1 MITYQQFIKE
11 GHTKEEAQG
20 LIDTNPCTFCSLQN
34 NQICIKAK
42 GYGAEHPKF
51 MIVSDYMRRSWAT
64 KSMPFSGNVVSELQK
79 VFKASNIN
87 PAEVYFTSLVKC
99 ASAKSL
105 KYGED
110 TKPKKD
116 NITYCSAY
124 LEKEIADKK
133 PKVIIA
139 CGQIA
144 LEYFFPKLKM
154 AEKRCQVLKDDK
166 HNCLVVPIYNP
177 EAMTTTAEFDRI
189 ITKAFQQAYNAV
201 YDPEKL
207 KFPDVKYV
215 KVTTLDMLRQVHNR
229 IKEVDRIAYDLETN
243 GVVYRMAKILSVGVS
258 WAKNTGVSWPIWVK
272 DQEACDKALEGLK
285 GSERLKMA
293 SKLDHDP
300 FIKKFWKDDEFEE
313 VMAITKDI
321 FENTKCKKGG
331 HNTFFDNLILHYNG
345 IEVNNYTYDTMVMKH
360 LLDED
365 SEKSLDY
372 CSWIY
377 TDKGGYKM
385 EKEKYLK
392 SDKSNFANIPLDVL
406 LEYNAGDAAC
416 TYELYDVFKPE
427 ILKEG
432 LAYELAQIRIPLQ
445 KALMEA
451 CIAGMPVNVDYVRKT
466 REDINKQLKEL
477 EEQLLPTIKKYYG
490 DDVTIVSNAEEAKE
504 CKNPW
509 NINSA
514 QSLRDL
520 FFNKLKCKSSGTTA
534 SGSQSTDESALL
546 KLQRKGVKEAELIL
560 KRKKLFKYRTTY
572 LDDIENILDE
582 NNRVHP
588 SFSVT
593 GTACITG
600 DTLLLT
606 DSGYN
611 RMDSLGEYKEGEF
624 IPKEYNIINANKDVE
639 KSSHI
644 IKYSNVPTIRI
655 DTKYGFHIEGTH
667 NHPVKV
673 GKPRQQNYRYKGNL
687 VKFKKQGFDTQFKTL
702 DSIKEGDYIELA
714 LNTNVFPSKYV
725 QTNLKPYDFKRKPY
739 IAGKIPEVYN
749 EDFAEFLGMY
759 MSDGSL
765 NTSNGSFRISITN
778 DDPYVQNRV
787 KSLNNVLFGASVYED
802 RRNRKDVSGIALT
815 GVFLRALEPILPRGA
830 HNKCLPMVM
839 LNSPKSVVCAYIK
852 GRTLDS
858 TYIKEKHELKI
869 SIMSSFEADFI
880 QQFLLNMGIISF
892 RNTCKGRN
900 GYTYYRIAVSNSNY
914 DRFKE
919 EIGVIEPKKYDSSK
933 SKEMESCLYSLDSKQ
948 MLVKVIGIEHKTN
961 DVYDIHVPKT
971 HSFVAGGIVNHNTG
985 RLSSSNP
992 NCFSKDTEVL
1002 TDSGWKYFWQLTK
1015 EDKVAQ
1021 WKDGEITF
1029 DYPLG
1034 YVKYLF
1040 NGKLCYRNSKY
1051 IGMCATPDHRCLVF
1065 DKDYKPFFT
1074 TAHHYKTGCYQ
1085 LITAPYNKGT
1095 LNLDNDTLTVLV
1107 YANKYGAIGYNGDI
1121 EITISKGRISSDLEK
1136 SLKNINK
1143 DYEIEDDEKNNIFR
1157 ILNGCE
1163 TYQTIMSLTN
1173 NLRLSAKLFQ
1183 LTPESRTILLDKFL
1197 ALNNYNSTRK
1207 FTFMSDT
1214 DETAL
1219 TIKTL
1224 LFFNGYYSR
1233 LKIVERRQEYSY
1245 THGLNIWANEYS
1257 LEIVDKIQYAPI
1269 KLFTSGLVRY
1279 EDYVYCVTMPYGTV
1293 VVKLGDKIMITGQCQ
1308 QIPRDK
1314 TIKCMFQAPEGY
1326 EIGEVDF
1333 SQAELRVLAALSN
1346 DTTMIR
1352 IYSEDRDLHREL
1364 AMTAFHKKAEDITK
1378 EERTIA
1384 KTCFDENSMILTPNG
1399 YVKASD
1405 LGDSKVL
1412 DLNGKPQNQKHVFE
1426 KQPGYEIALS
1436 NGNVVHVTKNHKFKL
1451 FDKLEPRWVEANTL
1465 KVGDTLGTVKW
1476 SKDSGLDINN
1486 ITKVYIESIKD
1497 CTINALVMETDTHYF
1512 IGEGFESHNCNF
1524 LISYSGGPDTLK
1536 DNLEDG
1542 GVMISKSDAE
1552 KIIKTWHNKFKDAS
1566 SYLASC
1572 GRRYIQSGFL
1582 MTPLG
1587 RKRHLN
1593 KIFADEYINSKH
1605 QREGSNFMIQS
1616 TAASLA
1622 FISLI
1627 NISREAKKFGG
1638 RVISTVHDSILIEY
1652 PVEQRK
1658 NIAQICKKYTWVTYP
1673 FLNGLYMK
1681 SDLEAAKEWG
1691 NKKPVDMDT
1700 GEFIEEE

>member
-11 GHTKEEAQG
+11 GHTKEEAQE

-51 MIVSDYMRRSWAT
+51 MVVSDYMRRSWAT
-64 KSMPFSGNVVSELQK
+64 QSMPFSGNVVSELQK

-87 PAEVYFTSLVKC
+87 PTEVYFTSLVKC

-133 PKVIIA
+133 PQVIIA

-201 YDPEKL
+201 YAPEKL

-243 GVVYRMAKILSVGVS
+243 GVVYRTAKILSVGVS

-272 DQEACDKALEGLK
+272 DQEACDKALDGLK

-451 CIAGMPVNVDYVRKT
+451 CIAGMPVNMDYVRKT

-593 GTACITG
+593 GT
-600 DTLLLT
+600 
-606 DSGYN
+606 
-611 RMDSLGEYKEGEF
+611 
-624 IPKEYNIINANKDVE
+624 
-639 KSSHI
+639 SS
-644 IKYSNVPTIRI
+644 
-655 DTKYGFHIEGTH
+655 
-667 NHPVKV
+667 
-673 GKPRQQNYRYKGNL
+673 
-687 VKFKKQGFDTQFKTL
+687 
-702 DSIKEGDYIELA
+702 
-714 LNTNVFPSKYV
+714 
-725 QTNLKPYDFKRKPY
+725 
-739 IAGKIPEVYN
+739 
-749 EDFAEFLGMY
+749 
-759 MSDGSL
+759 
-765 NTSNGSFRISITN
+765 
-778 DDPYVQNRV
+778 
-787 KSLNNVLFGASVYED
+787 
-802 RRNRKDVSGIALT
+802 
-815 GVFLRALEPILPRGA
+815 
-830 HNKCLPMVM
+830 
-839 LNSPKSVVCAYIK
+839 
-852 GRTLDS
+852 
-858 TYIKEKHELKI
+858 
-869 SIMSSFEADFI
+869 
-880 QQFLLNMGIISF
+880 
-892 RNTCKGRN
+892 
-900 GYTYYRIAVSNSNY
+900 
-914 DRFKE
+914 
-919 EIGVIEPKKYDSSK
+919 
-933 SKEMESCLYSLDSKQ
+933 
-948 MLVKVIGIEHKTN
+948 
-961 DVYDIHVPKT
+961 
-971 HSFVAGGIVNHNTG
+971 G

-1095 LNLDNDTLTVLV
+1095 INLDSDTLTVLV

-1157 ILNGCE
+1157 ILNGGE

-1233 LKIVERRQEYSY
+1233 LKFVGRRQYYSY
-1245 THGLNIWANEYS
+1245 RGLNIWANEYR
-1257 LEIVDKIQYAPI
+1257 LEIVEKIQYAPI
-1269 KLFTSGLVRY
+1269 KLFTSGLLRY
-1279 EDYVYCVTMPYGTV
+1279 DDYVYCVTMPYGTV
-1293 VVKLGDKIMITGQCQ
+1293 VVKLDDKIMITGQCQ

-1384 KTCFDENSMILTPNG
+1384 KTC
-1399 YVKASD
+1399 
-1405 LGDSKVL
+1405 
-1412 DLNGKPQNQKHVFE
+1412 
-1426 KQPGYEIALS
+1426 
-1436 NGNVVHVTKNHKFKL
+1436 
-1451 FDKLEPRWVEANTL
+1451 
-1465 KVGDTLGTVKW
+1465 
-1476 SKDSGLDINN
+1476 
-1486 ITKVYIESIKD
+1486 
-1497 CTINALVMETDTHYF
+1497 
-1512 IGEGFESHNCNF
+1512 NF

-1593 KIFADEYINSKH
+1593 KVFADEYINSKH

-1627 NISREAKKFGG
+1627 NISREVKKFGG

>member
-20 LIDTNPCTFCSLQN
+20 LINTNPCTFCSLQN

-51 MIVSDYMRRSWAT
+51 MVVSDYMRRSWAT
-64 KSMPFSGNVVSELQK
+64 KSMPFSGDVVSELQK

-87 PAEVYFTSLVKC
+87 PTEVYFTSLVKC

-133 PKVIIA
+133 PQVIIA

-177 EAMTTTAEFDRI
+177 EAMTTTAEFDKI

-243 GVVYRMAKILSVGVS
+243 GVVYRTAKILSVGVS

-272 DQEACDKALEGLK
+272 DQEACDKALDGLK

-451 CIAGMPVNVDYVRKT
+451 CIAGMPVNMDYVRKT

-593 GTACITG
+593 GT
-600 DTLLLT
+600 
-606 DSGYN
+606 
-611 RMDSLGEYKEGEF
+611 
-624 IPKEYNIINANKDVE
+624 
-639 KSSHI
+639 SS
-644 IKYSNVPTIRI
+644 
-655 DTKYGFHIEGTH
+655 
-667 NHPVKV
+667 
-673 GKPRQQNYRYKGNL
+673 
-687 VKFKKQGFDTQFKTL
+687 
-702 DSIKEGDYIELA
+702 
-714 LNTNVFPSKYV
+714 
-725 QTNLKPYDFKRKPY
+725 
-739 IAGKIPEVYN
+739 
-749 EDFAEFLGMY
+749 
-759 MSDGSL
+759 
-765 NTSNGSFRISITN
+765 
-778 DDPYVQNRV
+778 
-787 KSLNNVLFGASVYED
+787 
-802 RRNRKDVSGIALT
+802 
-815 GVFLRALEPILPRGA
+815 
-830 HNKCLPMVM
+830 
-839 LNSPKSVVCAYIK
+839 
-852 GRTLDS
+852 
-858 TYIKEKHELKI
+858 
-869 SIMSSFEADFI
+869 
-880 QQFLLNMGIISF
+880 
-892 RNTCKGRN
+892 
-900 GYTYYRIAVSNSNY
+900 
-914 DRFKE
+914 
-919 EIGVIEPKKYDSSK
+919 
-933 SKEMESCLYSLDSKQ
+933 
-948 MLVKVIGIEHKTN
+948 
-961 DVYDIHVPKT
+961 
-971 HSFVAGGIVNHNTG
+971 G

-992 NCFSKDTEVL
+992 NCFDDKTEVL
-1002 TDSGWKYFWQLTK
+1002 TNNGWKLFKDLSNT
-1015 EDKVAQ
+1015 DLLAQ
-1021 WKDGEITF
+1021 WGNNEITF
-1029 DYPLG
+1029 SKPLN
-1034 YVKYLF
+1034 YIQYQY
-1040 NGKLCYRNSKY
+1040 NGKMVWLHNQHTD
-1051 IGMCATPDHRCLVF
+1051 ICATPDHKCLLLTRKNKELF
-1065 DKDYKPFFT
+1065 IDAKDYKEDYKQIHGGTYKGGLYQYSQEFITLLVATQADGYYKKDGMVEFIFCKRRKYDRLLSSLIKLGASITYGTKGKSNKLYIRLRVHDKYNTLIKKIMPNKCFT
-1074 TAHHYKTGCYQ
+1074 YDLLNMCEQSRNLFIKELDLWDGC
-1085 LITAPYNKGT
+1085 ITRPLMYVSKVKQNV
-1095 LNLDNDTLTVLV
+1095 DVLQ
-1107 YANKYGAIGYNGDI
+1107 A
-1121 EITISKGRISSDLEK
+1121 L
-1136 SLKNINK
+1136 
-1143 DYEIEDDEKNNIFR
+1143 
-1157 ILNGCE
+1157 
-1163 TYQTIMSLTN
+1163 
-1173 NLRLSAKLFQ
+1173 
-1183 LTPESRTILLDKFL
+1183 L
-1197 ALNNYNSTRK
+1197 ALNNRRSITREQLVRGKVYYRFESTK
-1207 FTFMSDT
+1207 DC
-1214 DETAL
+1214 
-1219 TIKTL
+1219 
-1224 LFFNGYYSR
+1224 N
-1233 LKIVERRQEYSY
+1233 YSY
-1245 THGLNIWANEYS
+1245 TTNIRKDIINYS
-1257 LEIVDKIQYAPI
+1257 
-1269 KLFTSGLVRY
+1269 GM
-1279 EDYVYCVTMPYGTV
+1279 VYCVTMPNHTV
-1293 VVKLGDKIMITGQCQ
+1293 IVKRNGKVSITGQCQ

-1384 KTCFDENSMILTPNG
+1384 KTC
-1399 YVKASD
+1399 
-1405 LGDSKVL
+1405 
-1412 DLNGKPQNQKHVFE
+1412 
-1426 KQPGYEIALS
+1426 
-1436 NGNVVHVTKNHKFKL
+1436 
-1451 FDKLEPRWVEANTL
+1451 
-1465 KVGDTLGTVKW
+1465 
-1476 SKDSGLDINN
+1476 
-1486 ITKVYIESIKD
+1486 
-1497 CTINALVMETDTHYF
+1497 
-1512 IGEGFESHNCNF
+1512 NF

-1593 KIFADEYINSKH
+1593 KVFADEYINSKH

-1627 NISREAKKFGG
+1627 NISREVKKFGG

>member
-1 MITYQQFIKE
+1 
-11 GHTKEEAQG
+11 
-20 LIDTNPCTFCSLQN
+20 
-34 NQICIKAK
+34 
-42 GYGAEHPKF
+42 
-51 MIVSDYMRRSWAT
+51 
-64 KSMPFSGNVVSELQK
+64 
-79 VFKASNIN
+79 
-87 PAEVYFTSLVKC
+87 
-99 ASAKSL
+99 
-105 KYGED
+105 
-110 TKPKKD
+110 
-116 NITYCSAY
+116 
-124 LEKEIADKK
+124 
-133 PKVIIA
+133 
-139 CGQIA
+139 
-144 LEYFFPKLKM
+144 
-154 AEKRCQVLKDDK
+154 
-166 HNCLVVPIYNP
+166 
-177 EAMTTTAEFDRI
+177 
-189 ITKAFQQAYNAV
+189 
-201 YDPEKL
+201 
-207 KFPDVKYV
+207 
-215 KVTTLDMLRQVHNR
+215 
-229 IKEVDRIAYDLETN
+229 
-243 GVVYRMAKILSVGVS
+243 
-258 WAKNTGVSWPIWVK
+258 
-272 DQEACDKALEGLK
+272 
-285 GSERLKMA
+285 
-293 SKLDHDP
+293 
-300 FIKKFWKDDEFEE
+300 
-313 VMAITKDI
+313 
-321 FENTKCKKGG
+321 
-331 HNTFFDNLILHYNG
+331 
-345 IEVNNYTYDTMVMKH
+345 MVMKH

-451 CIAGMPVNVDYVRKT
+451 CIAGMPVNMDYVRKT

-593 GTACITG
+593 GT
-600 DTLLLT
+600 
-606 DSGYN
+606 
-611 RMDSLGEYKEGEF
+611 
-624 IPKEYNIINANKDVE
+624 
-639 KSSHI
+639 SS
-644 IKYSNVPTIRI
+644 
-655 DTKYGFHIEGTH
+655 
-667 NHPVKV
+667 
-673 GKPRQQNYRYKGNL
+673 
-687 VKFKKQGFDTQFKTL
+687 
-702 DSIKEGDYIELA
+702 
-714 LNTNVFPSKYV
+714 
-725 QTNLKPYDFKRKPY
+725 
-739 IAGKIPEVYN
+739 
-749 EDFAEFLGMY
+749 
-759 MSDGSL
+759 
-765 NTSNGSFRISITN
+765 
-778 DDPYVQNRV
+778 
-787 KSLNNVLFGASVYED
+787 
-802 RRNRKDVSGIALT
+802 
-815 GVFLRALEPILPRGA
+815 
-830 HNKCLPMVM
+830 
-839 LNSPKSVVCAYIK
+839 
-852 GRTLDS
+852 
-858 TYIKEKHELKI
+858 
-869 SIMSSFEADFI
+869 
-880 QQFLLNMGIISF
+880 
-892 RNTCKGRN
+892 
-900 GYTYYRIAVSNSNY
+900 
-914 DRFKE
+914 
-919 EIGVIEPKKYDSSK
+919 
-933 SKEMESCLYSLDSKQ
+933 
-948 MLVKVIGIEHKTN
+948 
-961 DVYDIHVPKT
+961 
-971 HSFVAGGIVNHNTG
+971 G

-1021 WKDGEITF
+1021 WKDGEIAF

-1074 TAHHYKTGCYQ
+1074 TANHYKTGCYQ

-1095 LNLDNDTLTVLV
+1095 INLDSDTLTVLV
-1107 YANKYGAIGYNGDI
+1107 YANKYGAIGYSGDI

-1157 ILNGCE
+1157 ILNGGK

-1233 LKIVERRQEYSY
+1233 LKFVGRRQYYSY
-1245 THGLNIWANEYS
+1245 RGLNIWANEYR
-1257 LEIVDKIQYAPI
+1257 LEIVEKIQYAPI

-1384 KTCFDENSMILTPNG
+1384 KTC
-1399 YVKASD
+1399 
-1405 LGDSKVL
+1405 
-1412 DLNGKPQNQKHVFE
+1412 
-1426 KQPGYEIALS
+1426 
-1436 NGNVVHVTKNHKFKL
+1436 
-1451 FDKLEPRWVEANTL
+1451 
-1465 KVGDTLGTVKW
+1465 
-1476 SKDSGLDINN
+1476 
-1486 ITKVYIESIKD
+1486 
-1497 CTINALVMETDTHYF
+1497 
-1512 IGEGFESHNCNF
+1512 NF

-1572 GRRYIQSGFL
+1572 GRRYIQSGF
-1582 MTPLG
+1582 
-1587 RKRHLN
+1587 
-1593 KIFADEYINSKH
+1593 
-1605 QREGSNFMIQS
+1605 
-1616 TAASLA
+1616 
-1622 FISLI
+1622 
-1627 NISREAKKFGG
+1627 
-1638 RVISTVHDSILIEY
+1638 
-1652 PVEQRK
+1652 
-1658 NIAQICKKYTWVTYP
+1658 
-1673 FLNGLYMK
+1673 
-1681 SDLEAAKEWG
+1681 
-1691 NKKPVDMDT
+1691 
-1700 GEFIEEE
+1700 

>member
-51 MIVSDYMRRSWAT
+51 MVVSDYMRRSWAT

-87 PAEVYFTSLVKC
+87 PTEVYFTSLVKC

-133 PKVIIA
+133 PQVIIA

-201 YDPEKL
+201 YAPEKL

-243 GVVYRMAKILSVGVS
+243 GVVYRTAKILSVGVS

-272 DQEACDKALEGLK
+272 DQEACDKALDGLK

-451 CIAGMPVNVDYVRKT
+451 CIAGMPVNMDYVRKT

-593 GTACITG
+593 GT
-600 DTLLLT
+600 
-606 DSGYN
+606 
-611 RMDSLGEYKEGEF
+611 
-624 IPKEYNIINANKDVE
+624 
-639 KSSHI
+639 SS
-644 IKYSNVPTIRI
+644 
-655 DTKYGFHIEGTH
+655 
-667 NHPVKV
+667 
-673 GKPRQQNYRYKGNL
+673 
-687 VKFKKQGFDTQFKTL
+687 
-702 DSIKEGDYIELA
+702 
-714 LNTNVFPSKYV
+714 
-725 QTNLKPYDFKRKPY
+725 
-739 IAGKIPEVYN
+739 
-749 EDFAEFLGMY
+749 
-759 MSDGSL
+759 
-765 NTSNGSFRISITN
+765 
-778 DDPYVQNRV
+778 
-787 KSLNNVLFGASVYED
+787 
-802 RRNRKDVSGIALT
+802 
-815 GVFLRALEPILPRGA
+815 
-830 HNKCLPMVM
+830 
-839 LNSPKSVVCAYIK
+839 
-852 GRTLDS
+852 
-858 TYIKEKHELKI
+858 
-869 SIMSSFEADFI
+869 
-880 QQFLLNMGIISF
+880 
-892 RNTCKGRN
+892 
-900 GYTYYRIAVSNSNY
+900 
-914 DRFKE
+914 
-919 EIGVIEPKKYDSSK
+919 
-933 SKEMESCLYSLDSKQ
+933 
-948 MLVKVIGIEHKTN
+948 
-961 DVYDIHVPKT
+961 
-971 HSFVAGGIVNHNTG
+971 G

-1074 TAHHYKTGCYQ
+1074 TANHYKTGCYQ

-1095 LNLDNDTLTVLV
+1095 INLDNDTLTVLV

-1157 ILNGCE
+1157 VLNGGE

-1233 LKIVERRQEYSY
+1233 LKFVGRRQYYSY
-1245 THGLNIWANEYS
+1245 RGLNIWANEYS

-1384 KTCFDENSMILTPNG
+1384 KTC
-1399 YVKASD
+1399 
-1405 LGDSKVL
+1405 
-1412 DLNGKPQNQKHVFE
+1412 
-1426 KQPGYEIALS
+1426 
-1436 NGNVVHVTKNHKFKL
+1436 
-1451 FDKLEPRWVEANTL
+1451 
-1465 KVGDTLGTVKW
+1465 
-1476 SKDSGLDINN
+1476 
-1486 ITKVYIESIKD
+1486 
-1497 CTINALVMETDTHYF
+1497 
-1512 IGEGFESHNCNF
+1512 NF

-1593 KIFADEYINSKH
+1593 KVFADEYINSKH

-1627 NISREAKKFGG
+1627 NISREVKKFGG

-1700 GEFIEEE
+1700 GEFIEED

>member
-11 GHTKEEAQG
+11 GHTKEEAQR
-20 LIDTNPCTFCSLQN
+20 LIDANPCTFCSLQN

-42 GYGAEHPKF
+42 GYGVEHPKF

-133 PKVIIA
+133 PRVIIA

-154 AEKRCQVLKDDK
+154 SEKRCQVLKDDK

-201 YDPEKL
+201 YNPEKL

-243 GVVYRMAKILSVGVS
+243 GVVYRTAKILSVGVS

-451 CIAGMPVNVDYVRKT
+451 CIAGMPVNMNYVKKT
-466 REDINKQLKEL
+466 RDDISKQLKEL

-490 DDVTIVSNAEEAKE
+490 DDVTIVSNAEEAKD

-572 LDDIENILDE
+572 LDGIENILDG
-582 NNRVHP
+582 NSRLHP

-593 GTACITG
+593 GT
-600 DTLLLT
+600 
-606 DSGYN
+606 S
-611 RMDSLGEYKEGEF
+611 
-624 IPKEYNIINANKDVE
+624 
-639 KSSHI
+639 
-644 IKYSNVPTIRI
+644 
-655 DTKYGFHIEGTH
+655 
-667 NHPVKV
+667 
-673 GKPRQQNYRYKGNL
+673 
-687 VKFKKQGFDTQFKTL
+687 
-702 DSIKEGDYIELA
+702 
-714 LNTNVFPSKYV
+714 
-725 QTNLKPYDFKRKPY
+725 
-739 IAGKIPEVYN
+739 
-749 EDFAEFLGMY
+749 
-759 MSDGSL
+759 
-765 NTSNGSFRISITN
+765 
-778 DDPYVQNRV
+778 
-787 KSLNNVLFGASVYED
+787 
-802 RRNRKDVSGIALT
+802 
-815 GVFLRALEPILPRGA
+815 
-830 HNKCLPMVM
+830 
-839 LNSPKSVVCAYIK
+839 
-852 GRTLDS
+852 
-858 TYIKEKHELKI
+858 
-869 SIMSSFEADFI
+869 
-880 QQFLLNMGIISF
+880 
-892 RNTCKGRN
+892 
-900 GYTYYRIAVSNSNY
+900 
-914 DRFKE
+914 
-919 EIGVIEPKKYDSSK
+919 
-933 SKEMESCLYSLDSKQ
+933 
-948 MLVKVIGIEHKTN
+948 
-961 DVYDIHVPKT
+961 
-971 HSFVAGGIVNHNTG
+971 TG
-985 RLSSSNP
+985 RVSSSNP

-1015 EDKVAQ
+1015 DDKVAQ
-1021 WKDGEITF
+1021 WKEGEITF
-1029 DYPLG
+1029 AHPLG

-1040 NGKLCYRNSKY
+1040 KGKLCYRNSKY

-1074 TAHHYKTGCYQ
+1074 TAHHYKQGCYQ

-1095 LNLDNDTLTVLV
+1095 LNLDDDTLTVLV
-1107 YANKYGAIGYNGDI
+1107 YANKYGTIGYNGDI
-1121 EITISKGRISSDLEK
+1121 EITISKGRNSSDLEE
-1136 SLKNINK
+1136 SLKNINNG
-1143 DYEIEDDEKNNIFR
+1143 YEVEEDEKNSIFR
-1157 ILNGCE
+1157 LLKSGE

-1183 LTPESRTILLDKFL
+1183 LTPESRTALLDKFL

-1207 FTFMSDT
+1207 FTFISDT

-1224 LFFNGYYSR
+1224 LFFNGYYSK
-1233 LKIVERRQEYSY
+1233 LKLVECRRSYSY
-1245 THGLNIWANEYS
+1245 TRELNIWVKVYS

-1333 SQAELRVLAALSN
+1333 SQAELRVMAALSN
-1346 DTTMIR
+1346 DTSMKR
-1352 IYSEDRDLHREL
+1352 IYERDGDIHMEL
-1364 AMTAFHKKAEDITK
+1364 AVDCFKKPASEITK
-1378 EERTIA
+1378 DERSIA
-1384 KTCFDENSMILTPNG
+1384 KSINFGIG
-1399 YVKASD
+1399 YGA
-1405 LGDSKVL
+1405 G
-1412 DLNGKPQNQKHVFE
+1412 
-1426 KQPGYEIALS
+1426 A
-1436 NGNVVHVTKNHKFKL
+1436 T
-1451 FDKLEPRWVEANTL
+1451 
-1465 KVGDTLGTVKW
+1465 
-1476 SKDSGLDINN
+1476 
-1486 ITKVYIESIKD
+1486 
-1497 CTINALVMETDTHYF
+1497 
-1512 IGEGFESHNCNF
+1512 
-1524 LISYSGGPDTLK
+1524 TLK
-1536 DNLEDG
+1536 DTLEDA
-1542 GVMISKSDAE
+1542 GV
-1552 KIIKTWHNKFKDAS
+1552 IITKNEAQKYIDTWHKKFNMASSFLLGCNRRFMQTHLLQTPFGRRRRMFKDFKDD
-1566 SYLASC
+1566 
-1572 GRRYIQSGFL
+1572 YITQAKG
-1582 MTPLG
+1582 
-1587 RKRHLN
+1587 
-1593 KIFADEYINSKH
+1593 
-1605 QREGSNFMIQS
+1605 REGQNFVIQGC
-1616 TAASLA
+1616 AAEIA
-1622 FISLI
+1622 FLSLI
-1627 NISREAKKFGG
+1627 NISREVKKFGG

-1658 NIAQICKKYTWVTYP
+1658 NIAYICKKYTWVTYP

-1691 NKKPVDMDT
+1691 NKKPVNMDT
-1700 GEFIEEE
+1700 GEFEEDD

>member
-51 MIVSDYMRRSWAT
+51 MVVSDYMRRSWAT
-64 KSMPFSGNVVSELQK
+64 KSMPFSGDVVSELQR

-133 PKVIIA
+133 PQVIIA

-243 GVVYRMAKILSVGVS
+243 GVVYRTAKILSVGVS

-272 DQEACDKALEGLK
+272 DQEACDKALDGLK

-451 CIAGMPVNVDYVRKT
+451 CIAGMPVNMDYVRKT

-606 DSGYN
+606 DSGYK
-611 RMDSLGEYKEGEF
+611 RMDSLGDYKEGEF
-624 IPKEYNIINANKDVE
+624 VSKEYSIINSNKDVE

-725 QTNLKPYDFKRKPY
+725 QTNLKPYDFKKKPY

-765 NTSNGSFRISITN
+765 NTSNGSFRITITN
-778 DDPYVQNRV
+778 DDPYVQDRV
-787 KSLNNVLFGASVYED
+787 KYLNKVLFDANVYEYKK
-802 RRNRKDVSGIALT
+802 NRKDISDVSLT

-869 SIMSSFEADFI
+869 SVMSSFEADFI

-985 RLSSSNP
+985 RLSSKDP
-992 NCFSKDTEVL
+992 N
-1002 TDSGWKYFWQLTK
+1002 
-1015 EDKVAQ
+1015 
-1021 WKDGEITF
+1021 I
-1029 DYPLG
+1029 
-1034 YVKYLF
+1034 
-1040 NGKLCYRNSKY
+1040 
-1051 IGMCATPDHRCLVF
+1051 
-1065 DKDYKPFFT
+1065 
-1074 TAHHYKTGCYQ
+1074 
-1085 LITAPYNKGT
+1085 
-1095 LNLDNDTLTVLV
+1095 
-1107 YANKYGAIGYNGDI
+1107 
-1121 EITISKGRISSDLEK
+1121 
-1136 SLKNINK
+1136 
-1143 DYEIEDDEKNNIFR
+1143 
-1157 ILNGCE
+1157 
-1163 TYQTIMSLTN
+1163 
-1173 NLRLSAKLFQ
+1173 
-1183 LTPESRTILLDKFL
+1183 
-1197 ALNNYNSTRK
+1197 
-1207 FTFMSDT
+1207 
-1214 DETAL
+1214 
-1219 TIKTL
+1219 
-1224 LFFNGYYSR
+1224 
-1233 LKIVERRQEYSY
+1233 
-1245 THGLNIWANEYS
+1245 
-1257 LEIVDKIQYAPI
+1257 
-1269 KLFTSGLVRY
+1269 
-1279 EDYVYCVTMPYGTV
+1279 
-1293 VVKLGDKIMITGQCQ
+1293 Q

-1436 NGNVVHVTKNHKFKL
+1436 NGNVVRVTKNHKFKL

-1476 SKDSGLDINN
+1476 SQYGGYIQFHVGKGLRTHTYEQTFTFNEGMAYTMGLYLSDGSISYKKDKTCGTMAILVKNENKKYVLDSLKSFGAKEVVYKDKDYSLVQVRTKALVDWVYTNFGRKSNKHIPDFMYQCPETVIKSFLSGLLDSDSTIGSRARYINTSKLLSMGVARLGSLMGYEMSFTGSKYHTRIN
-1486 ITKVYIESIKD
+1486 GKEYSGILYTVSFITKPDVKLLVKNSDFQKVSTFYDKSGWVIDKSEFVNSTWNGRRNYNIHNYLTGKAKKISVKAANELGIIHHKYNPVKVLSIKE

-1593 KIFADEYINSKH
+1593 KVFADEYINSKH

-1627 NISREAKKFGG
+1627 NISREVKKFGG

>member
-1 MITYQQFIKE
+1 MITYQQYIKE

-20 LIDTNPCTFCSLQN
+20 LIATNPCTFCSLQN

-133 PKVIIA
+133 PQVIIA

-144 LEYFFPKLKM
+144 LEYFFPKFKM

-177 EAMTTTAEFDRI
+177 EAMTTTAEFDKI

-201 YDPEKL
+201 YNPEKL

-243 GVVYRMAKILSVGVS
+243 GVVYRTAKILSVGVS

-451 CIAGMPVNVDYVRKT
+451 CIAGMPVNMDYVRKT
-466 REDINKQLKEL
+466 RENISRQLKEL

-490 DDVTIVSNAEEAKE
+490 DDATIVSNAEEAKE

-560 KRKKLFKYRTTY
+560 KRKKLFKNRTTY
-572 LDDIENILDE
+572 LDDIESILDE

-593 GTACITG
+593 GT
-600 DTLLLT
+600 
-606 DSGYN
+606 
-611 RMDSLGEYKEGEF
+611 
-624 IPKEYNIINANKDVE
+624 
-639 KSSHI
+639 SS
-644 IKYSNVPTIRI
+644 
-655 DTKYGFHIEGTH
+655 
-667 NHPVKV
+667 
-673 GKPRQQNYRYKGNL
+673 
-687 VKFKKQGFDTQFKTL
+687 
-702 DSIKEGDYIELA
+702 
-714 LNTNVFPSKYV
+714 
-725 QTNLKPYDFKRKPY
+725 
-739 IAGKIPEVYN
+739 
-749 EDFAEFLGMY
+749 
-759 MSDGSL
+759 
-765 NTSNGSFRISITN
+765 
-778 DDPYVQNRV
+778 
-787 KSLNNVLFGASVYED
+787 
-802 RRNRKDVSGIALT
+802 
-815 GVFLRALEPILPRGA
+815 
-830 HNKCLPMVM
+830 
-839 LNSPKSVVCAYIK
+839 
-852 GRTLDS
+852 
-858 TYIKEKHELKI
+858 
-869 SIMSSFEADFI
+869 
-880 QQFLLNMGIISF
+880 
-892 RNTCKGRN
+892 
-900 GYTYYRIAVSNSNY
+900 
-914 DRFKE
+914 
-919 EIGVIEPKKYDSSK
+919 
-933 SKEMESCLYSLDSKQ
+933 
-948 MLVKVIGIEHKTN
+948 
-961 DVYDIHVPKT
+961 
-971 HSFVAGGIVNHNTG
+971 G

-1029 DYPLG
+1029 AHPLG

-1074 TAHHYKTGCYQ
+1074 TAHHYKQGCYQ

-1095 LNLDNDTLTVLV
+1095 INLDNDTLTVLV
-1107 YANKYGAIGYNGDI
+1107 YANKYGTIGYNGDI
-1121 EITISKGRISSDLEK
+1121 EITISKGRNSSDLEE
-1136 SLKNINK
+1136 SLKNINN
-1143 DYEIEDDEKNNIFR
+1143 DYEVEEDEKNNIFR
-1157 ILNGCE
+1157 LLNSGE

-1183 LTPESRTILLDKFL
+1183 LTPESRTVLLDKFL
-1197 ALNNYNSTRK
+1197 TLNNYNSTRK
-1207 FTFMSDT
+1207 FTFISDT

-1224 LFFNGYYSR
+1224 LFFNGYYSK
-1233 LKIVERRQEYSY
+1233 LKLVECRRDYSY
-1245 THGLNIWANEYS
+1245 TRELNIWVKVYS

-1333 SQAELRVLAALSN
+1333 SQAELRVMAALSN
-1346 DTTMIR
+1346 DTSMKR
-1352 IYSEDRDLHREL
+1352 IYERDGDIHMEL
-1364 AMTAFHKKAEDITK
+1364 AVDCFKKPASEITK
-1378 EERTIA
+1378 DERSIA
-1384 KTCFDENSMILTPNG
+1384 KSINFGIG
-1399 YVKASD
+1399 YGA
-1405 LGDSKVL
+1405 G
-1412 DLNGKPQNQKHVFE
+1412 
-1426 KQPGYEIALS
+1426 A
-1436 NGNVVHVTKNHKFKL
+1436 T
-1451 FDKLEPRWVEANTL
+1451 
-1465 KVGDTLGTVKW
+1465 
-1476 SKDSGLDINN
+1476 
-1486 ITKVYIESIKD
+1486 
-1497 CTINALVMETDTHYF
+1497 
-1512 IGEGFESHNCNF
+1512 
-1524 LISYSGGPDTLK
+1524 TLK
-1536 DNLEDG
+1536 DTLEDA
-1542 GVMISKSDAE
+1542 GV
-1552 KIIKTWHNKFKDAS
+1552 IITKNEAQKYIDTWHKKFNMASSFLMGCNRRFIQTHLLQTPFGRRRRMFKDFKDD
-1566 SYLASC
+1566 
-1572 GRRYIQSGFL
+1572 YITQAKG
-1582 MTPLG
+1582 
-1587 RKRHLN
+1587 
-1593 KIFADEYINSKH
+1593 
-1605 QREGSNFMIQS
+1605 REGQNFVIQGC
-1616 TAASLA
+1616 AAEIA
-1622 FISLI
+1622 FLSLI
-1627 NISREAKKFGG
+1627 NISREVKKFGG

-1691 NKKPVDMDT
+1691 NKKPVNMDT
-1700 GEFIEEE
+1700 GEFEEDD

>member
-51 MIVSDYMRRSWAT
+51 MVVSDYMRRSWAT

-133 PKVIIA
+133 PQVIIA

-243 GVVYRMAKILSVGVS
+243 GVVYRTAKILSVGVS

-272 DQEACDKALEGLK
+272 DQEACDKALDGLK

-451 CIAGMPVNVDYVRKT
+451 CIAGMPVNMDYVRKT

-593 GTACITG
+593 GT
-600 DTLLLT
+600 
-606 DSGYN
+606 
-611 RMDSLGEYKEGEF
+611 
-624 IPKEYNIINANKDVE
+624 
-639 KSSHI
+639 SS
-644 IKYSNVPTIRI
+644 
-655 DTKYGFHIEGTH
+655 
-667 NHPVKV
+667 
-673 GKPRQQNYRYKGNL
+673 
-687 VKFKKQGFDTQFKTL
+687 
-702 DSIKEGDYIELA
+702 
-714 LNTNVFPSKYV
+714 
-725 QTNLKPYDFKRKPY
+725 
-739 IAGKIPEVYN
+739 
-749 EDFAEFLGMY
+749 
-759 MSDGSL
+759 
-765 NTSNGSFRISITN
+765 
-778 DDPYVQNRV
+778 
-787 KSLNNVLFGASVYED
+787 
-802 RRNRKDVSGIALT
+802 
-815 GVFLRALEPILPRGA
+815 
-830 HNKCLPMVM
+830 
-839 LNSPKSVVCAYIK
+839 
-852 GRTLDS
+852 
-858 TYIKEKHELKI
+858 
-869 SIMSSFEADFI
+869 
-880 QQFLLNMGIISF
+880 
-892 RNTCKGRN
+892 
-900 GYTYYRIAVSNSNY
+900 
-914 DRFKE
+914 
-919 EIGVIEPKKYDSSK
+919 
-933 SKEMESCLYSLDSKQ
+933 
-948 MLVKVIGIEHKTN
+948 
-961 DVYDIHVPKT
+961 
-971 HSFVAGGIVNHNTG
+971 G

-1095 LNLDNDTLTVLV
+1095 INLDSDTLTVLV

-1157 ILNGCE
+1157 ILNGSE

-1183 LTPESRTILLDKFL
+1183 LTPESRTVLLDKFL

-1224 LFFNGYYSR
+1224 LFFNGYYSK
-1233 LKIVERRQEYSY
+1233 LKLVECRRSYSY
-1245 THGLNIWANEYS
+1245 TRELNIWVKVYS

-1384 KTCFDENSMILTPNG
+1384 KTC
-1399 YVKASD
+1399 
-1405 LGDSKVL
+1405 
-1412 DLNGKPQNQKHVFE
+1412 
-1426 KQPGYEIALS
+1426 
-1436 NGNVVHVTKNHKFKL
+1436 
-1451 FDKLEPRWVEANTL
+1451 
-1465 KVGDTLGTVKW
+1465 
-1476 SKDSGLDINN
+1476 
-1486 ITKVYIESIKD
+1486 
-1497 CTINALVMETDTHYF
+1497 
-1512 IGEGFESHNCNF
+1512 NF

-1587 RKRHLN
+1587 RKRHMN
-1593 KIFADEYINSKH
+1593 KVFADEYINSKH

-1627 NISREAKKFGG
+1627 NISREVKKFGG

>member
-1 MITYQQFIKE
+1 MTTYQQFIKE

-42 GYGAEHPKF
+42 GYGSEHPKF
-51 MIVSDYMRRSWAT
+51 MVVSDYMRRSWAT
-64 KSMPFSGNVVSELQK
+64 KSMPFSGDVVSELQR

-133 PKVIIA
+133 PQVIIA

-201 YDPEKL
+201 YNPEKL

-243 GVVYRMAKILSVGVS
+243 GVVYRTAKILSVGVS

-272 DQEACDKALEGLK
+272 DQEACDKALDGLK

-313 VMAITKDI
+313 VMSITKDI

-451 CIAGMPVNVDYVRKT
+451 CIAGMPVNMDYVRKT

-593 GTACITG
+593 GT
-600 DTLLLT
+600 
-606 DSGYN
+606 
-611 RMDSLGEYKEGEF
+611 
-624 IPKEYNIINANKDVE
+624 
-639 KSSHI
+639 SS
-644 IKYSNVPTIRI
+644 
-655 DTKYGFHIEGTH
+655 
-667 NHPVKV
+667 
-673 GKPRQQNYRYKGNL
+673 
-687 VKFKKQGFDTQFKTL
+687 
-702 DSIKEGDYIELA
+702 
-714 LNTNVFPSKYV
+714 
-725 QTNLKPYDFKRKPY
+725 
-739 IAGKIPEVYN
+739 
-749 EDFAEFLGMY
+749 
-759 MSDGSL
+759 
-765 NTSNGSFRISITN
+765 
-778 DDPYVQNRV
+778 
-787 KSLNNVLFGASVYED
+787 
-802 RRNRKDVSGIALT
+802 
-815 GVFLRALEPILPRGA
+815 
-830 HNKCLPMVM
+830 
-839 LNSPKSVVCAYIK
+839 
-852 GRTLDS
+852 
-858 TYIKEKHELKI
+858 
-869 SIMSSFEADFI
+869 
-880 QQFLLNMGIISF
+880 
-892 RNTCKGRN
+892 
-900 GYTYYRIAVSNSNY
+900 
-914 DRFKE
+914 
-919 EIGVIEPKKYDSSK
+919 
-933 SKEMESCLYSLDSKQ
+933 
-948 MLVKVIGIEHKTN
+948 
-961 DVYDIHVPKT
+961 
-971 HSFVAGGIVNHNTG
+971 G

-1029 DYPLG
+1029 DYPIG

-1040 NGKLCYRNSKY
+1040 NGKLCHRNSKY

-1074 TAHHYKTGCYQ
+1074 TAHHYKKGCYQ

-1095 LNLDNDTLTVLV
+1095 INLDSDTITVLV
-1107 YANKYGAIGYNGDI
+1107 YANKYGAIGYSGDI

-1157 ILNGCE
+1157 ILNGGK

-1173 NLRLSAKLFQ
+1173 NLRLSARLFQ

-1245 THGLNIWANEYS
+1245 TRGLNIWANEYR
-1257 LEIVDKIQYAPI
+1257 LEIVEKIQYAPI

-1476 SKDSGLDINN
+1476 SRDKGLDIND
-1486 ITKVYIESIKD
+1486 ITKVYIESIKE

-1593 KIFADEYINSKH
+1593 KVFADEYINSKH

-1627 NISREAKKFGG
+1627 NISREVKKFGG

-1700 GEFIEEE
+1700 GEFIEED

>member
-1 MITYQQFIKE
+1 MTTYQQFIKE

-51 MIVSDYMRRSWAT
+51 MVVSDYMRRSWAT
-64 KSMPFSGNVVSELQK
+64 KSMPFSGDVVSELQR

-133 PKVIIA
+133 PQVIIA

-201 YDPEKL
+201 YAPEKL

-243 GVVYRMAKILSVGVS
+243 GVVYRTAKILSVGVS

-272 DQEACDKALEGLK
+272 DQEACDKALDGLK

-451 CIAGMPVNVDYVRKT
+451 CIAGMPVNMDYVRKT

-593 GTACITG
+593 GT
-600 DTLLLT
+600 
-606 DSGYN
+606 
-611 RMDSLGEYKEGEF
+611 
-624 IPKEYNIINANKDVE
+624 
-639 KSSHI
+639 SS
-644 IKYSNVPTIRI
+644 
-655 DTKYGFHIEGTH
+655 
-667 NHPVKV
+667 
-673 GKPRQQNYRYKGNL
+673 
-687 VKFKKQGFDTQFKTL
+687 
-702 DSIKEGDYIELA
+702 
-714 LNTNVFPSKYV
+714 
-725 QTNLKPYDFKRKPY
+725 
-739 IAGKIPEVYN
+739 
-749 EDFAEFLGMY
+749 
-759 MSDGSL
+759 
-765 NTSNGSFRISITN
+765 
-778 DDPYVQNRV
+778 
-787 KSLNNVLFGASVYED
+787 
-802 RRNRKDVSGIALT
+802 
-815 GVFLRALEPILPRGA
+815 
-830 HNKCLPMVM
+830 
-839 LNSPKSVVCAYIK
+839 
-852 GRTLDS
+852 
-858 TYIKEKHELKI
+858 
-869 SIMSSFEADFI
+869 
-880 QQFLLNMGIISF
+880 
-892 RNTCKGRN
+892 
-900 GYTYYRIAVSNSNY
+900 
-914 DRFKE
+914 
-919 EIGVIEPKKYDSSK
+919 
-933 SKEMESCLYSLDSKQ
+933 
-948 MLVKVIGIEHKTN
+948 
-961 DVYDIHVPKT
+961 
-971 HSFVAGGIVNHNTG
+971 G

-1095 LNLDNDTLTVLV
+1095 INLDNDTLTVLV

-1157 ILNGCE
+1157 ILNGGE

-1233 LKIVERRQEYSY
+1233 LKFVGRRQYYSY
-1245 THGLNIWANEYS
+1245 RGLNIWANEYS

-1384 KTCFDENSMILTPNG
+1384 KTC
-1399 YVKASD
+1399 
-1405 LGDSKVL
+1405 
-1412 DLNGKPQNQKHVFE
+1412 
-1426 KQPGYEIALS
+1426 
-1436 NGNVVHVTKNHKFKL
+1436 
-1451 FDKLEPRWVEANTL
+1451 
-1465 KVGDTLGTVKW
+1465 
-1476 SKDSGLDINN
+1476 
-1486 ITKVYIESIKD
+1486 
-1497 CTINALVMETDTHYF
+1497 
-1512 IGEGFESHNCNF
+1512 NF

-1593 KIFADEYINSKH
+1593 KVFADEYINSKH

-1627 NISREAKKFGG
+1627 NISREVKKFGG

>member
-1 MITYQQFIKE
+1 MTTYQQFIKE

-51 MIVSDYMRRSWAT
+51 MVVSDYMRRSWAT
-64 KSMPFSGNVVSELQK
+64 KSMPFSGDVVSELQR

-133 PKVIIA
+133 PQVIIA

-243 GVVYRMAKILSVGVS
+243 GVVYRTAKILSVGVS

-272 DQEACDKALEGLK
+272 DQEACDKALDGLK

-451 CIAGMPVNVDYVRKT
+451 CIAGMPVNMDYVRKT

-490 DDVTIVSNAEEAKE
+490 DDVTIVSNSEEAKE

-593 GTACITG
+593 GT
-600 DTLLLT
+600 
-606 DSGYN
+606 
-611 RMDSLGEYKEGEF
+611 
-624 IPKEYNIINANKDVE
+624 
-639 KSSHI
+639 SS
-644 IKYSNVPTIRI
+644 
-655 DTKYGFHIEGTH
+655 
-667 NHPVKV
+667 
-673 GKPRQQNYRYKGNL
+673 
-687 VKFKKQGFDTQFKTL
+687 
-702 DSIKEGDYIELA
+702 
-714 LNTNVFPSKYV
+714 
-725 QTNLKPYDFKRKPY
+725 
-739 IAGKIPEVYN
+739 
-749 EDFAEFLGMY
+749 
-759 MSDGSL
+759 
-765 NTSNGSFRISITN
+765 
-778 DDPYVQNRV
+778 
-787 KSLNNVLFGASVYED
+787 
-802 RRNRKDVSGIALT
+802 
-815 GVFLRALEPILPRGA
+815 
-830 HNKCLPMVM
+830 
-839 LNSPKSVVCAYIK
+839 
-852 GRTLDS
+852 
-858 TYIKEKHELKI
+858 
-869 SIMSSFEADFI
+869 
-880 QQFLLNMGIISF
+880 
-892 RNTCKGRN
+892 
-900 GYTYYRIAVSNSNY
+900 
-914 DRFKE
+914 
-919 EIGVIEPKKYDSSK
+919 
-933 SKEMESCLYSLDSKQ
+933 
-948 MLVKVIGIEHKTN
+948 
-961 DVYDIHVPKT
+961 
-971 HSFVAGGIVNHNTG
+971 G

-1095 LNLDNDTLTVLV
+1095 INLDNDTLTALV

-1157 ILNGCE
+1157 ILNGGE

-1245 THGLNIWANEYS
+1245 TRGLNIWANEYS

-1384 KTCFDENSMILTPNG
+1384 KTC
-1399 YVKASD
+1399 
-1405 LGDSKVL
+1405 
-1412 DLNGKPQNQKHVFE
+1412 
-1426 KQPGYEIALS
+1426 
-1436 NGNVVHVTKNHKFKL
+1436 
-1451 FDKLEPRWVEANTL
+1451 
-1465 KVGDTLGTVKW
+1465 
-1476 SKDSGLDINN
+1476 
-1486 ITKVYIESIKD
+1486 
-1497 CTINALVMETDTHYF
+1497 
-1512 IGEGFESHNCNF
+1512 NF

-1593 KIFADEYINSKH
+1593 KVFADEYINSKH

-1627 NISREAKKFGG
+1627 NISREVKKFGG

>member
-51 MIVSDYMRRSWAT
+51 MVVSDYMRRSWAT

-87 PAEVYFTSLVKC
+87 PTEVYFTSLVKC

-133 PKVIIA
+133 PQVIIA

-201 YDPEKL
+201 YAPEKL

-243 GVVYRMAKILSVGVS
+243 GVVYRTAKILSVGVS

-272 DQEACDKALEGLK
+272 DQEACDKALDGLK

-451 CIAGMPVNVDYVRKT
+451 CIAGMPVNMDYVRKT

-593 GTACITG
+593 GT
-600 DTLLLT
+600 
-606 DSGYN
+606 
-611 RMDSLGEYKEGEF
+611 
-624 IPKEYNIINANKDVE
+624 
-639 KSSHI
+639 SS
-644 IKYSNVPTIRI
+644 
-655 DTKYGFHIEGTH
+655 
-667 NHPVKV
+667 
-673 GKPRQQNYRYKGNL
+673 
-687 VKFKKQGFDTQFKTL
+687 
-702 DSIKEGDYIELA
+702 
-714 LNTNVFPSKYV
+714 
-725 QTNLKPYDFKRKPY
+725 
-739 IAGKIPEVYN
+739 
-749 EDFAEFLGMY
+749 
-759 MSDGSL
+759 
-765 NTSNGSFRISITN
+765 
-778 DDPYVQNRV
+778 
-787 KSLNNVLFGASVYED
+787 
-802 RRNRKDVSGIALT
+802 
-815 GVFLRALEPILPRGA
+815 
-830 HNKCLPMVM
+830 
-839 LNSPKSVVCAYIK
+839 
-852 GRTLDS
+852 
-858 TYIKEKHELKI
+858 
-869 SIMSSFEADFI
+869 
-880 QQFLLNMGIISF
+880 
-892 RNTCKGRN
+892 
-900 GYTYYRIAVSNSNY
+900 
-914 DRFKE
+914 
-919 EIGVIEPKKYDSSK
+919 
-933 SKEMESCLYSLDSKQ
+933 
-948 MLVKVIGIEHKTN
+948 
-961 DVYDIHVPKT
+961 
-971 HSFVAGGIVNHNTG
+971 G

-1015 EDKVAQ
+1015 DDKVAQ

-1074 TAHHYKTGCYQ
+1074 TANHYKTGCYQ

-1095 LNLDNDTLTVLV
+1095 INLDNDTLTVLV

-1157 ILNGCE
+1157 ILNGGE

-1233 LKIVERRQEYSY
+1233 LKFVGRRQYYSY
-1245 THGLNIWANEYS
+1245 RGLNIWANEYS

-1384 KTCFDENSMILTPNG
+1384 KTC
-1399 YVKASD
+1399 
-1405 LGDSKVL
+1405 
-1412 DLNGKPQNQKHVFE
+1412 
-1426 KQPGYEIALS
+1426 
-1436 NGNVVHVTKNHKFKL
+1436 
-1451 FDKLEPRWVEANTL
+1451 
-1465 KVGDTLGTVKW
+1465 
-1476 SKDSGLDINN
+1476 
-1486 ITKVYIESIKD
+1486 
-1497 CTINALVMETDTHYF
+1497 
-1512 IGEGFESHNCNF
+1512 NF

-1593 KIFADEYINSKH
+1593 KVFADEYINSKH

-1627 NISREAKKFGG
+1627 NISREVKKFGG

-1700 GEFIEEE
+1700 GEFVEED

>member
-51 MIVSDYMRRSWAT
+51 MVVSDYMRRSWAT

-87 PAEVYFTSLVKC
+87 PTEVYFTSLVKC

-133 PKVIIA
+133 PQVIIA

-243 GVVYRMAKILSVGVS
+243 GVVYRTAKILSVGVS

-272 DQEACDKALEGLK
+272 DQEACDKALDGLK

-451 CIAGMPVNVDYVRKT
+451 CIAGMPVNMDYVRKT

-593 GTACITG
+593 GT
-600 DTLLLT
+600 
-606 DSGYN
+606 
-611 RMDSLGEYKEGEF
+611 
-624 IPKEYNIINANKDVE
+624 
-639 KSSHI
+639 SS
-644 IKYSNVPTIRI
+644 
-655 DTKYGFHIEGTH
+655 
-667 NHPVKV
+667 
-673 GKPRQQNYRYKGNL
+673 
-687 VKFKKQGFDTQFKTL
+687 
-702 DSIKEGDYIELA
+702 
-714 LNTNVFPSKYV
+714 
-725 QTNLKPYDFKRKPY
+725 
-739 IAGKIPEVYN
+739 
-749 EDFAEFLGMY
+749 
-759 MSDGSL
+759 
-765 NTSNGSFRISITN
+765 
-778 DDPYVQNRV
+778 
-787 KSLNNVLFGASVYED
+787 
-802 RRNRKDVSGIALT
+802 
-815 GVFLRALEPILPRGA
+815 
-830 HNKCLPMVM
+830 
-839 LNSPKSVVCAYIK
+839 
-852 GRTLDS
+852 
-858 TYIKEKHELKI
+858 
-869 SIMSSFEADFI
+869 
-880 QQFLLNMGIISF
+880 
-892 RNTCKGRN
+892 
-900 GYTYYRIAVSNSNY
+900 
-914 DRFKE
+914 
-919 EIGVIEPKKYDSSK
+919 
-933 SKEMESCLYSLDSKQ
+933 
-948 MLVKVIGIEHKTN
+948 
-961 DVYDIHVPKT
+961 
-971 HSFVAGGIVNHNTG
+971 G

-1074 TAHHYKTGCYQ
+1074 TANHYKKGCYQ

-1095 LNLDNDTLTVLV
+1095 INLDSDTLTVLV

-1157 ILNGCE
+1157 ILNGGK

-1207 FTFMSDT
+1207 FTFMSET

-1233 LKIVERRQEYSY
+1233 LKFVGRRQYYSY
-1245 THGLNIWANEYS
+1245 RGLNIWANEYR
-1257 LEIVDKIQYAPI
+1257 LEIVEKIQYAPI

-1279 EDYVYCVTMPYGTV
+1279 DDYVYCVTMPYGTV
-1293 VVKLGDKIMITGQCQ
+1293 VVKLDDKIMITGQCQ

-1384 KTCFDENSMILTPNG
+1384 KTC
-1399 YVKASD
+1399 
-1405 LGDSKVL
+1405 
-1412 DLNGKPQNQKHVFE
+1412 
-1426 KQPGYEIALS
+1426 
-1436 NGNVVHVTKNHKFKL
+1436 
-1451 FDKLEPRWVEANTL
+1451 
-1465 KVGDTLGTVKW
+1465 
-1476 SKDSGLDINN
+1476 
-1486 ITKVYIESIKD
+1486 
-1497 CTINALVMETDTHYF
+1497 
-1512 IGEGFESHNCNF
+1512 NF

-1593 KIFADEYINSKH
+1593 KVFADEYINSKH

-1627 NISREAKKFGG
+1627 NISREVKKFGG

-1700 GEFIEEE
+1700 GEFMEEE

>member
-11 GHTKEEAQG
+11 GHTKEEAQR

-51 MIVSDYMRRSWAT
+51 MVVSDYMRRSWAT

-133 PKVIIA
+133 PQVIIA

-201 YDPEKL
+201 YAPEKL

-243 GVVYRMAKILSVGVS
+243 GVVYRTAKILSVGVS

-451 CIAGMPVNVDYVRKT
+451 CIAGMPVNMDYVRKT

-593 GTACITG
+593 GT
-600 DTLLLT
+600 
-606 DSGYN
+606 
-611 RMDSLGEYKEGEF
+611 
-624 IPKEYNIINANKDVE
+624 
-639 KSSHI
+639 SS
-644 IKYSNVPTIRI
+644 
-655 DTKYGFHIEGTH
+655 
-667 NHPVKV
+667 
-673 GKPRQQNYRYKGNL
+673 
-687 VKFKKQGFDTQFKTL
+687 
-702 DSIKEGDYIELA
+702 
-714 LNTNVFPSKYV
+714 
-725 QTNLKPYDFKRKPY
+725 
-739 IAGKIPEVYN
+739 
-749 EDFAEFLGMY
+749 
-759 MSDGSL
+759 
-765 NTSNGSFRISITN
+765 
-778 DDPYVQNRV
+778 
-787 KSLNNVLFGASVYED
+787 
-802 RRNRKDVSGIALT
+802 
-815 GVFLRALEPILPRGA
+815 
-830 HNKCLPMVM
+830 
-839 LNSPKSVVCAYIK
+839 
-852 GRTLDS
+852 
-858 TYIKEKHELKI
+858 
-869 SIMSSFEADFI
+869 
-880 QQFLLNMGIISF
+880 
-892 RNTCKGRN
+892 
-900 GYTYYRIAVSNSNY
+900 
-914 DRFKE
+914 
-919 EIGVIEPKKYDSSK
+919 
-933 SKEMESCLYSLDSKQ
+933 
-948 MLVKVIGIEHKTN
+948 
-961 DVYDIHVPKT
+961 
-971 HSFVAGGIVNHNTG
+971 G

-1029 DYPLG
+1029 DYPIG

-1040 NGKLCYRNSKY
+1040 DGKLCYRNSKY

-1095 LNLDNDTLTVLV
+1095 INLDSDTITVLV
-1107 YANKYGAIGYNGDI
+1107 YANKYGAIGYSGDI

-1157 ILNGCE
+1157 ILNGGE

-1233 LKIVERRQEYSY
+1233 LKFVGRRQYYSY
-1245 THGLNIWANEYS
+1245 RGLNIWANEYS

-1279 EDYVYCVTMPYGTV
+1279 NDYVYCVTMPYGTV

-1384 KTCFDENSMILTPNG
+1384 KTC
-1399 YVKASD
+1399 
-1405 LGDSKVL
+1405 
-1412 DLNGKPQNQKHVFE
+1412 
-1426 KQPGYEIALS
+1426 
-1436 NGNVVHVTKNHKFKL
+1436 
-1451 FDKLEPRWVEANTL
+1451 
-1465 KVGDTLGTVKW
+1465 
-1476 SKDSGLDINN
+1476 
-1486 ITKVYIESIKD
+1486 
-1497 CTINALVMETDTHYF
+1497 
-1512 IGEGFESHNCNF
+1512 NF

-1593 KIFADEYINSKH
+1593 KVFADEYINSKH

-1627 NISREAKKFGG
+1627 NISREVKKFGG

>member
-20 LIDTNPCTFCSLQN
+20 LINTNPCTFCSLQN

-51 MIVSDYMRRSWAT
+51 MVVSDYIRRSWAT

-116 NITYCSAY
+116 NITFCSAY

-133 PKVIIA
+133 PQVIIA

-201 YDPEKL
+201 YAPEKL

-243 GVVYRMAKILSVGVS
+243 GVVYRTAKILSVGVS

-272 DQEACDKALEGLK
+272 DQEACDKALDGLK

-451 CIAGMPVNVDYVRKT
+451 CIAGMPVNMDYVRKT

-593 GTACITG
+593 GT
-600 DTLLLT
+600 
-606 DSGYN
+606 
-611 RMDSLGEYKEGEF
+611 
-624 IPKEYNIINANKDVE
+624 
-639 KSSHI
+639 SS
-644 IKYSNVPTIRI
+644 
-655 DTKYGFHIEGTH
+655 
-667 NHPVKV
+667 
-673 GKPRQQNYRYKGNL
+673 
-687 VKFKKQGFDTQFKTL
+687 
-702 DSIKEGDYIELA
+702 
-714 LNTNVFPSKYV
+714 
-725 QTNLKPYDFKRKPY
+725 
-739 IAGKIPEVYN
+739 
-749 EDFAEFLGMY
+749 
-759 MSDGSL
+759 
-765 NTSNGSFRISITN
+765 
-778 DDPYVQNRV
+778 
-787 KSLNNVLFGASVYED
+787 
-802 RRNRKDVSGIALT
+802 
-815 GVFLRALEPILPRGA
+815 
-830 HNKCLPMVM
+830 
-839 LNSPKSVVCAYIK
+839 
-852 GRTLDS
+852 
-858 TYIKEKHELKI
+858 
-869 SIMSSFEADFI
+869 
-880 QQFLLNMGIISF
+880 
-892 RNTCKGRN
+892 
-900 GYTYYRIAVSNSNY
+900 
-914 DRFKE
+914 
-919 EIGVIEPKKYDSSK
+919 
-933 SKEMESCLYSLDSKQ
+933 
-948 MLVKVIGIEHKTN
+948 
-961 DVYDIHVPKT
+961 
-971 HSFVAGGIVNHNTG
+971 G

-1095 LNLDNDTLTVLV
+1095 INLDSDTITVLV

-1157 ILNGCE
+1157 ILNGGE

-1245 THGLNIWANEYS
+1245 TRGLNIWVNEYR

-1476 SKDSGLDINN
+1476 SQYGGYIQFHVGKGLRTHTYEQTFTFNEGMAYTMGLYLSDGSISYKKDKTCGTLAILVKNENKKYVLDSLKSFGAKEVVYKDKDYSLVQVRTKALVDWVDTNFGRKSNKHIPDFMYQCPETVIKSFLSGLLDSDSTIGSRARYINTSKLLSMGVARLGSLMGYEMSFTESKYHTRIN
-1486 ITKVYIESIKD
+1486 GKEYSGILYTVSFITKPDVKLLVKNSDFQKVSTFYDKSGWVIDKSEFVNSTWNGRHNYNIHNYLTGKAKKISVKAANELGIIHHKYNPVKVLSIKE

-1593 KIFADEYINSKH
+1593 KVFADEYINSKH

-1627 NISREAKKFGG
+1627 NISREVKKFGG

-1700 GEFIEEE
+1700 GEFIEED

>member
-1 MITYQQFIKE
+1 MTTYQQFIKE

-20 LIDTNPCTFCSLQN
+20 LINTNPCTFCSLQN

-51 MIVSDYMRRSWAT
+51 MVVSDYMRRSWAT
-64 KSMPFSGNVVSELQK
+64 KSMPFSGDVVSELQK

-133 PKVIIA
+133 PQVIIA

-243 GVVYRMAKILSVGVS
+243 GVVYRTAKILSVGVS

-272 DQEACDKALEGLK
+272 DQEACDKALDGLK

-451 CIAGMPVNVDYVRKT
+451 CIAGMPVNMDYVRKT

-477 EEQLLPTIKKYYG
+477 GEPLLPTIKKYYG
-490 DDVTIVSNAEEAKE
+490 DDVTLVSNAEEAKE

-593 GTACITG
+593 GT
-600 DTLLLT
+600 
-606 DSGYN
+606 
-611 RMDSLGEYKEGEF
+611 
-624 IPKEYNIINANKDVE
+624 
-639 KSSHI
+639 SS
-644 IKYSNVPTIRI
+644 
-655 DTKYGFHIEGTH
+655 
-667 NHPVKV
+667 
-673 GKPRQQNYRYKGNL
+673 
-687 VKFKKQGFDTQFKTL
+687 
-702 DSIKEGDYIELA
+702 
-714 LNTNVFPSKYV
+714 
-725 QTNLKPYDFKRKPY
+725 
-739 IAGKIPEVYN
+739 
-749 EDFAEFLGMY
+749 
-759 MSDGSL
+759 
-765 NTSNGSFRISITN
+765 
-778 DDPYVQNRV
+778 
-787 KSLNNVLFGASVYED
+787 
-802 RRNRKDVSGIALT
+802 
-815 GVFLRALEPILPRGA
+815 
-830 HNKCLPMVM
+830 
-839 LNSPKSVVCAYIK
+839 
-852 GRTLDS
+852 
-858 TYIKEKHELKI
+858 
-869 SIMSSFEADFI
+869 
-880 QQFLLNMGIISF
+880 
-892 RNTCKGRN
+892 
-900 GYTYYRIAVSNSNY
+900 
-914 DRFKE
+914 
-919 EIGVIEPKKYDSSK
+919 
-933 SKEMESCLYSLDSKQ
+933 
-948 MLVKVIGIEHKTN
+948 
-961 DVYDIHVPKT
+961 
-971 HSFVAGGIVNHNTG
+971 G

-1095 LNLDNDTLTVLV
+1095 INLDNDTITVLV

-1121 EITISKGRISSDLEK
+1121 EITISKRRISSDLEK

-1143 DYEIEDDEKNNIFR
+1143 DYEVEDDEKNNIFR
-1157 ILNGCE
+1157 ILNGGE

-1245 THGLNIWANEYS
+1245 TRGLNIWANEYS

-1384 KTCFDENSMILTPNG
+1384 KTC
-1399 YVKASD
+1399 
-1405 LGDSKVL
+1405 
-1412 DLNGKPQNQKHVFE
+1412 
-1426 KQPGYEIALS
+1426 
-1436 NGNVVHVTKNHKFKL
+1436 
-1451 FDKLEPRWVEANTL
+1451 
-1465 KVGDTLGTVKW
+1465 
-1476 SKDSGLDINN
+1476 
-1486 ITKVYIESIKD
+1486 
-1497 CTINALVMETDTHYF
+1497 
-1512 IGEGFESHNCNF
+1512 NF

-1593 KIFADEYINSKH
+1593 KVFADEYINSKH

-1627 NISREAKKFGG
+1627 NISREVKKFGG

-1652 PVEQRK
+1652 PIEQRK

>member
-20 LIDTNPCTFCSLQN
+20 LINTNPCTFCSLQN

-51 MIVSDYMRRSWAT
+51 MVVSDYMRRSWAT

-87 PAEVYFTSLVKC
+87 PTEVYFTSLVKC

-133 PKVIIA
+133 PQVIIA

-201 YDPEKL
+201 YAPEKL

-215 KVTTLDMLRQVHNR
+215 KVTTLDMLRPVHNR
-229 IKEVDRIAYDLETN
+229 FKEVDRIAYDLETN
-243 GVVYRMAKILSVGVS
+243 GVVYRTAKILSVGVS

-272 DQEACDKALEGLK
+272 DQEACDKALDGLK

-451 CIAGMPVNVDYVRKT
+451 CIAGMPVNMDYVRKT

-593 GTACITG
+593 GT
-600 DTLLLT
+600 
-606 DSGYN
+606 
-611 RMDSLGEYKEGEF
+611 
-624 IPKEYNIINANKDVE
+624 
-639 KSSHI
+639 SS
-644 IKYSNVPTIRI
+644 
-655 DTKYGFHIEGTH
+655 
-667 NHPVKV
+667 
-673 GKPRQQNYRYKGNL
+673 
-687 VKFKKQGFDTQFKTL
+687 
-702 DSIKEGDYIELA
+702 
-714 LNTNVFPSKYV
+714 
-725 QTNLKPYDFKRKPY
+725 
-739 IAGKIPEVYN
+739 
-749 EDFAEFLGMY
+749 
-759 MSDGSL
+759 
-765 NTSNGSFRISITN
+765 
-778 DDPYVQNRV
+778 
-787 KSLNNVLFGASVYED
+787 
-802 RRNRKDVSGIALT
+802 
-815 GVFLRALEPILPRGA
+815 
-830 HNKCLPMVM
+830 
-839 LNSPKSVVCAYIK
+839 
-852 GRTLDS
+852 
-858 TYIKEKHELKI
+858 
-869 SIMSSFEADFI
+869 
-880 QQFLLNMGIISF
+880 
-892 RNTCKGRN
+892 
-900 GYTYYRIAVSNSNY
+900 
-914 DRFKE
+914 
-919 EIGVIEPKKYDSSK
+919 
-933 SKEMESCLYSLDSKQ
+933 
-948 MLVKVIGIEHKTN
+948 
-961 DVYDIHVPKT
+961 
-971 HSFVAGGIVNHNTG
+971 G

-1095 LNLDNDTLTVLV
+1095 INLDNDTLTVLV

-1157 ILNGCE
+1157 VLNGGE

-1245 THGLNIWANEYS
+1245 TRGLNIWANEYS

-1384 KTCFDENSMILTPNG
+1384 KTC
-1399 YVKASD
+1399 
-1405 LGDSKVL
+1405 
-1412 DLNGKPQNQKHVFE
+1412 
-1426 KQPGYEIALS
+1426 
-1436 NGNVVHVTKNHKFKL
+1436 
-1451 FDKLEPRWVEANTL
+1451 
-1465 KVGDTLGTVKW
+1465 
-1476 SKDSGLDINN
+1476 
-1486 ITKVYIESIKD
+1486 
-1497 CTINALVMETDTHYF
+1497 
-1512 IGEGFESHNCNF
+1512 NF

-1593 KIFADEYINSKH
+1593 KVFADEYINSKH

-1627 NISREAKKFGG
+1627 NISREVKKFGG

-1700 GEFIEEE
+1700 GEFIEED

>member
-1 MITYQQFIKE
+1 MTTYQQFIKE

-51 MIVSDYMRRSWAT
+51 MVVSDYMRRSWAT
-64 KSMPFSGNVVSELQK
+64 KSMPFSGDVVSELQR

-133 PKVIIA
+133 PQVIIA

-201 YDPEKL
+201 YAPEKL

-243 GVVYRMAKILSVGVS
+243 GVVYRTAKILSVGVS

-272 DQEACDKALEGLK
+272 DQEACDKALDGLK

-451 CIAGMPVNVDYVRKT
+451 CIAGMPVNMDYVRKT

-490 DDVTIVSNAEEAKE
+490 DDVTIVSNSEEAKE

-593 GTACITG
+593 GT
-600 DTLLLT
+600 
-606 DSGYN
+606 
-611 RMDSLGEYKEGEF
+611 
-624 IPKEYNIINANKDVE
+624 
-639 KSSHI
+639 SS
-644 IKYSNVPTIRI
+644 
-655 DTKYGFHIEGTH
+655 
-667 NHPVKV
+667 
-673 GKPRQQNYRYKGNL
+673 
-687 VKFKKQGFDTQFKTL
+687 
-702 DSIKEGDYIELA
+702 
-714 LNTNVFPSKYV
+714 
-725 QTNLKPYDFKRKPY
+725 
-739 IAGKIPEVYN
+739 
-749 EDFAEFLGMY
+749 
-759 MSDGSL
+759 
-765 NTSNGSFRISITN
+765 
-778 DDPYVQNRV
+778 
-787 KSLNNVLFGASVYED
+787 
-802 RRNRKDVSGIALT
+802 
-815 GVFLRALEPILPRGA
+815 
-830 HNKCLPMVM
+830 
-839 LNSPKSVVCAYIK
+839 
-852 GRTLDS
+852 
-858 TYIKEKHELKI
+858 
-869 SIMSSFEADFI
+869 
-880 QQFLLNMGIISF
+880 
-892 RNTCKGRN
+892 
-900 GYTYYRIAVSNSNY
+900 
-914 DRFKE
+914 
-919 EIGVIEPKKYDSSK
+919 
-933 SKEMESCLYSLDSKQ
+933 
-948 MLVKVIGIEHKTN
+948 
-961 DVYDIHVPKT
+961 
-971 HSFVAGGIVNHNTG
+971 G

-1074 TAHHYKTGCYQ
+1074 TANHYKTGCYQ

-1095 LNLDNDTLTVLV
+1095 INLDSDTLTVLV

-1157 ILNGCE
+1157 ILNGGE

-1245 THGLNIWANEYS
+1245 TRGLNIWANEYS

-1384 KTCFDENSMILTPNG
+1384 KTC
-1399 YVKASD
+1399 
-1405 LGDSKVL
+1405 
-1412 DLNGKPQNQKHVFE
+1412 
-1426 KQPGYEIALS
+1426 
-1436 NGNVVHVTKNHKFKL
+1436 
-1451 FDKLEPRWVEANTL
+1451 
-1465 KVGDTLGTVKW
+1465 
-1476 SKDSGLDINN
+1476 
-1486 ITKVYIESIKD
+1486 
-1497 CTINALVMETDTHYF
+1497 
-1512 IGEGFESHNCNF
+1512 NF

-1593 KIFADEYINSKH
+1593 KVFADEYINSKH

-1627 NISREAKKFGG
+1627 NISREVKKFGG

>member
-51 MIVSDYMRRSWAT
+51 MVVSDYMRRSWAT

-87 PAEVYFTSLVKC
+87 PTEVYFTSLVKC

-133 PKVIIA
+133 PQVIIA

-201 YDPEKL
+201 YAPEKL

-243 GVVYRMAKILSVGVS
+243 GVVYRTAKILSVGVS

-272 DQEACDKALEGLK
+272 DQEACDKALDGLK

-451 CIAGMPVNVDYVRKT
+451 CIAGMPVNMDYVRKT

-593 GTACITG
+593 GT
-600 DTLLLT
+600 
-606 DSGYN
+606 
-611 RMDSLGEYKEGEF
+611 
-624 IPKEYNIINANKDVE
+624 
-639 KSSHI
+639 SS
-644 IKYSNVPTIRI
+644 
-655 DTKYGFHIEGTH
+655 
-667 NHPVKV
+667 
-673 GKPRQQNYRYKGNL
+673 
-687 VKFKKQGFDTQFKTL
+687 
-702 DSIKEGDYIELA
+702 
-714 LNTNVFPSKYV
+714 
-725 QTNLKPYDFKRKPY
+725 
-739 IAGKIPEVYN
+739 
-749 EDFAEFLGMY
+749 
-759 MSDGSL
+759 
-765 NTSNGSFRISITN
+765 
-778 DDPYVQNRV
+778 
-787 KSLNNVLFGASVYED
+787 
-802 RRNRKDVSGIALT
+802 
-815 GVFLRALEPILPRGA
+815 
-830 HNKCLPMVM
+830 
-839 LNSPKSVVCAYIK
+839 
-852 GRTLDS
+852 
-858 TYIKEKHELKI
+858 
-869 SIMSSFEADFI
+869 
-880 QQFLLNMGIISF
+880 
-892 RNTCKGRN
+892 
-900 GYTYYRIAVSNSNY
+900 
-914 DRFKE
+914 
-919 EIGVIEPKKYDSSK
+919 
-933 SKEMESCLYSLDSKQ
+933 
-948 MLVKVIGIEHKTN
+948 
-961 DVYDIHVPKT
+961 
-971 HSFVAGGIVNHNTG
+971 G

-1095 LNLDNDTLTVLV
+1095 INLDNDTLTVLV

-1157 ILNGCE
+1157 ILNGGE

-1245 THGLNIWANEYS
+1245 TRGLNIWVNEYR

-1476 SKDSGLDINN
+1476 SMDKGLDIKD
-1486 ITKVYIESIKD
+1486 ITKVYIESIKE

-1593 KIFADEYINSKH
+1593 KVFADEYINSKH

-1622 FISLI
+1622 FIALI
-1627 NISREAKKFGG
+1627 NISREVKKFGG